1 MRDLKTLI
9 IQPKEYFKD
18 FTKEEYESKE
28 PIKLRY
34 WFIALV
40 AVSILSGVVIN
51 LMMPD
56 LVGELGLEGMGKTG
70 FMAFQWASYIVGPL
84 ISALICVNILYFVSK
99 MFMGFVE
106 NEEIKDKKYFK
117 SLLYIR
123 FIVFSIFLA
132 ILSLITTVAVSDI
145 QAQTIAS
152 QLNNILIKLWATY
165 FLYGI
170 FKYYLQTKKLHK
182 ILPTIL
188 YILTLIFAI
197 VNIVNTIM
205 ITSI

>member
-84 ISALICVNILYFVSK
+84 ISALICVNVLYFVSK
-99 MFMGFVE
+99 IFMGFVE

-117 SLLYIR
+117 SLLYLR
-123 FIVFSIFLA
+123 FIVFSIVLA

-152 QLNNILIKLWATY
+152 QLNNILIKL
-165 FLYGI
+165 
-170 FKYYLQTKKLHK
+170 
-182 ILPTIL
+182 
-188 YILTLIFAI
+188 
-197 VNIVNTIM
+197 
-205 ITSI
+205 

>member
-18 FTKEEYESKE
+18 FTKDEYESKE

-56 LVGELGLEGMGKTG
+56 LAGELGLEGMGKTG

-99 MFMGFVE
+99 AFMGFVE

-117 SLLYIR
+117 SLLYFR
-123 FIVFSIFLA
+123 FIVFSIVLA
-132 ILSLITTVAVSDI
+132 IVSLITTVAVSDI

-165 FLYGI
+165 FLYGV

-182 ILPTIL
+182 ILPIIL
-188 YILTLIFAI
+188 YILTLIFAVI
-197 VNIVNTIM
+197 SIVNTM
-205 ITSI
+205 LATSI

>member
-28 PIKLRY
+28 PIKLIY

-40 AVSILSGVVIN
+40 AVSTLSGVVMN

-56 LVGELGLEGMGKTG
+56 LAGELGLEGMGKTG
-70 FMAFQWASYIVGPL
+70 FMAFQWASCILGPL

>member
-18 FTKEEYESKE
+18 FTKDEHENKE

-40 AVSILSGVVIN
+40 AISILSGVVTN

-56 LVGELGLEGMGKTG
+56 LLGELGLEGMGETG
-70 FMAFQWASYIVGPL
+70 FIIYQGVIYVVGSL
-84 ISALICVNILYFVSK
+84 IGAWICVNILYLVTK
-99 MFMGFVE
+99 IFMGFVE

-123 FIVFSIFLA
+123 FILFSIVGC
-132 ILSLITTVAVSDI
+132 ILSIITMLILRDI
-145 QAQTIAS
+145 ELAAIADS
-152 QLNNILIKLWATY
+152 LNNMVVKLWATY

-197 VNIVNTIM
+197 GTIVKTIM
-205 ITSI
+205 VPAM

>member
-18 FTKEEYESKE
+18 FTKDEHENKE

-40 AVSILSGVVIN
+40 AISILSGVVMN
-51 LMMPD
+51 SQMTD
-56 LVGELGLEGMGKTG
+56 LVGELGLEGAGKTG

-84 ISALICVNILYFVSK
+84 IYALICVNILYFVSK

-106 NEEIKDKKYFK
+106 SEEIKDKKYFK

-123 FIVFSIFLA
+123 FIVFSIVLA

-145 QAQTIAS
+145 QAQAIAS

-197 VNIVNTIM
+197 VSIVNVIIATPI
-205 ITSI
+205 

>member
-1 MRDLKTLI
+1 MRDFKTLAL
-9 IQPKEYFKD
+9 QPKEYFKD
-18 FTKEEYESKE
+18 FTREEYESKE

-34 WFIALV
+34 WFIALI

-56 LVGELGLEGMGKTG
+56 LLGDLGLEGMGKTG
-70 FMAFQWASYIVGPL
+70 FIAFQWASYIVGPL

-99 MFMGFVE
+99 AFMGFVE

-117 SLLYIR
+117 SLLYFR
-123 FIVFSIFLA
+123 FIVFSIVLA
-132 ILSLITTVAVSDI
+132 IVSLITTVAVSDI

-165 FLYGI
+165 FLYGV

-182 ILPTIL
+182 ILPITL
-188 YILTLIFAI
+188 YILTLIFSVI
-197 VNIVNTIM
+197 SIVNTM
-205 ITSI
+205 LATSI

>member
-84 ISALICVNILYFVSK
+84 ISALICVNVLYFVSK
-99 MFMGFVE
+99 IFMGFVE

-117 SLLYIR
+117 SLLYLR
-123 FIVFSIFLA
+123 FIVFSIVLA

-197 VNIVNTIM
+197 VSIVNVI
-205 ITSI
+205 IATSI

>member
-40 AVSILSGVVIN
+40 AISILSGVVIN

-84 ISALICVNILYFVSK
+84 ISVLICVNILYFVSK
-99 MFMGFVE
+99 IFMGFVE

-117 SLLYIR
+117 SLLYLR
-123 FIVFSIFLA
+123 FIVFSIVLA
-132 ILSLITTVAVSDI
+132 IVSLITTVAVSDI

-152 QLNNILIKLWATY
+152 QLNNIFIKLWATY

-197 VNIVNTIM
+197 VSIVNVI
-205 ITSI
+205 IATSI

>member
-28 PIKLRY
+28 PVKLRY

-40 AVSILSGVVIN
+40 AISILSGVVIN

-70 FMAFQWASYIVGPL
+70 FMAFQWASYIIGPL

-170 FKYYLQTKKLHK
+170 LKYYLQTKKLHK

>member
-40 AVSILSGVVIN
+40 AVSILSGVVTN

-56 LVGELGLEGMGKTG
+56 LLGELGLEGMGETG
-70 FMAFQWASYIVGPL
+70 FIIYQGVIYVVGSL
-84 ISALICVNILYFVSK
+84 IGAWICVNILYLVTK
-99 MFMGFVE
+99 IFMGFVE

-117 SLLYIR
+117 NLLYIR
-123 FIVFSIFLA
+123 FIVFSIVGC
-132 ILSLITTVAVSDI
+132 ILSIITMLILRDMELA
-145 QAQTIAS
+145 AIADS
-152 QLNNILIKLWATY
+152 LNNMVVKLWATY

-197 VNIVNTIM
+197 GTIVKTIM
-205 ITSI
+205 APAM

>member
-40 AVSILSGVVIN
+40 AISILSGVVIN

>member
-170 FKYYLQTKKLHK
+170 LKYYLQTKKLHK

>member
-188 YILTLIFAI
+188 YILTLIFSIVSI
-197 VNIVNTIM
+197 VNVIIA
-205 ITSI
+205 TSI

>member
-18 FTKEEYESKE
+18 FTKEEYESKQ

-40 AVSILSGVVIN
+40 AVSILSGVAIN
-51 LMMPD
+51 SQMSD
-56 LVGELGLEGMGKTG
+56 LVGELGLEGMEKTG

-84 ISALICVNILYFVSK
+84 IYALICVNILYFVSK

-117 SLLYIR
+117 SLLYLR
-123 FIVFSIFLA
+123 FIAFYMVLC
-132 ILSLITTVAVSDI
+132 ILSLITTLVVSDI

-197 VNIVNTIM
+197 GTIVKTIM
-205 ITSI
+205 APVM

>member
-1 MRDLKTLI
+1 MRDFKTLVL
-9 IQPKEYFKD
+9 QPKEYFKD
-18 FTKEEYESKE
+18 FTREEYESKE

-34 WFIALV
+34 WFIALI

-56 LVGELGLEGMGKTG
+56 LLGDLGLEGMGKTG
-70 FMAFQWASYIVGPL
+70 FIAFQWASYIVGPL

-99 MFMGFVE
+99 AFMGFVE

-117 SLLYIR
+117 SLLYFR
-123 FIVFSIFLA
+123 FIVFSIVLA
-132 ILSLITTVAVSDI
+132 IVSLITTVAVSDI

-165 FLYGI
+165 FLYGV

-182 ILPTIL
+182 ILPITL
-188 YILTLIFAI
+188 YILTLIFAVI
-197 VNIVNTIM
+197 SIVNTM
-205 ITSI
+205 LATSI

>member
-18 FTKEEYESKE
+18 FTKDEYESKE

-56 LVGELGLEGMGKTG
+56 LLGDLGLEGMGKTG
-70 FMAFQWASYIVGPL
+70 FMAFQWASYIAGPL

-99 MFMGFVE
+99 IFMGFVE

-117 SLLYIR
+117 SLLYLR
-123 FIVFSIFLA
+123 FIVFSIVLA
-132 ILSLITTVAVSDI
+132 IVSLITTVAVSDI

-152 QLNNILIKLWATY
+152 QLNNIFIKLWATY

-205 ITSI
+205 VTSI

>member
-9 IQPKEYFKD
+9 IQPKEYFKN

>member
-40 AVSILSGVVIN
+40 AISILSGVVTN

-56 LVGELGLEGMGKTG
+56 LLGELGLEGMGETG
-70 FMAFQWASYIVGPL
+70 FIIYQGVIYVVGSL
-84 ISALICVNILYFVSK
+84 IGAWICVNILYLVTK
-99 MFMGFVE
+99 IFMGFVE

-123 FIVFSIFLA
+123 FIVFSIVGC
-132 ILSLITTVAVSDI
+132 ILSIITMLILRDMELA
-145 QAQTIAS
+145 AIADS
-152 QLNNILIKLWATY
+152 LNNMVVKLWATY

-188 YILTLIFAI
+188 YILTLIFAVGTI
-197 VNIVNTIM
+197 VKTIM
-205 ITSI
+205 VPAM

>member
-18 FTKEEYESKE
+18 FTKEEYESKQ

-40 AVSILSGVVIN
+40 AISILSGVVTN

-56 LVGELGLEGMGKTG
+56 LLGELGLEGMGETG
-70 FMAFQWASYIVGPL
+70 FIIYQGVIYVVGSL
-84 ISALICVNILYFVSK
+84 IGAWICVNILYLVTK
-99 MFMGFVE
+99 IFMGFVE

-123 FIVFSIFLA
+123 FIVFSIVGC
-132 ILSLITTVAVSDI
+132 ILSIITMLILRDMELA
-145 QAQTIAS
+145 AIADS
-152 QLNNILIKLWATY
+152 LNNMVVKLWATY

-197 VNIVNTIM
+197 GTIVKTIM
-205 ITSI
+205 APAM